1 MQHVSIH
8 GERDIKPGICQMI
21 DAVGLVLASGT
32 ARILAQNFDKTFELR
47 CLRKRY
53 KTRAQL
59 IGKSTSSS
67 CQGASSIHPPVASG
81 WQSAKGI

>member
-32 ARILAQNFDKTFELR
+32 ARILAQNLDKTFELR
-47 CLRKRY
+47 CLRKRC
-53 KTRAQL
+53 KT
-59 IGKSTSSS
+59 
-67 CQGASSIHPPVASG
+67 
-81 WQSAKGI
+81 SA